1 MERRKF
7 TSEFK
12 SQIILSLL
20 SGKMTMAQICQKH
33 GIKDS
38 VVSRWKAHFLQNVT
52 SIFESK
58 EVANNSHEAKIAD
71 LERLVGQLTMEKEIL
86 KKASKL
92 LSSL

>member
-58 EVANNSHEAKIAD
+58 EVANNSQEAKIAD